1 MDHGTHLDLIRAEID
16 AMAKVAA
23 QGDFAARVP
32 GCPDWDLAELVRHT
46 GRVHRWVTEI
56 VRTRATERVD
66 WKLLDLDL
74 PDDPAGLPHW
84 LAAGA
89 DPLLA
94 ELWADP
100 ATEVWNFTGGGHV
113 GWWRRRM
120 LQETAV
126 HRADAE
132 LALGLDPVIAPDVA
146 ADGIAEL
153 LDVLLPVTGAAAKV
167 RALDRVGQSLHLHAT
182 DAPGEWTITFTE
194 DGFDWTPGHT
204 KATAAVRGPMGD
216 LLLLMWSR
224 RDPGDTARFEIF
236 GEPDLVTAWTN
247 ATGL

>member
-1 MDHGTHLDLIRAEID
+1 MDHAAQIDGVRAEIA
-16 AMAKVAA
+16 AMAEIAA
-23 QGDFAARVP
+23 GADLAARVP
-32 GCPDWDLAELVRHT
+32 GCPDWDLAELIRHT

-56 VRTRATERVD
+56 VRTRATER
-66 WKLLDLDL
+66 LDRNVLDFGL
-74 PDDPAGLPHW
+74 PDEPAGLPDW

-94 ELWADP
+94 ELCADP
-100 ATEVWNFTGGGHV
+100 ATEVWNFTGGGHI

-132 LALGLDPVIAPDVA
+132 LALNLDPVIAPDVA

-153 LDVLLPVTGAAAKV
+153 LDVLLPATGAGAKV
-167 RALDRVGQSLHLHAT
+167 RAMDRVGQSLHLHAT
-182 DAPGEWTITFTE
+182 DAAGEWTITLTE
-194 DGFDWTPGHT
+194 NGYDWTPGHT
-204 KATAAVRGPMGD
+204 KATAAVRGPLGD

-236 GEPDLVTAWTN
+236 GEPDLVRAWTN